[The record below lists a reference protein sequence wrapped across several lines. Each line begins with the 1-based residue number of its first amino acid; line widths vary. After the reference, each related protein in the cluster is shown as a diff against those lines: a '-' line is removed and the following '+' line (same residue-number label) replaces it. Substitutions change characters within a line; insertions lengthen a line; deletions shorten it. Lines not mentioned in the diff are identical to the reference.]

1 MADNFKKFLSVSS
14 ETSRLSREGF
24 VLDRVSWKDM
34 AGISNF
40 ADYDH
45 VELNLTALAGMAGG
59 TAFKAHIIARIFD
72 PQAWMHILESRGSI
86 FLVGDPRCSIQLE
99 NEETAFEDLPSR
111 STPHPDVP
119 LMRVLNVEIDNRD
132 LDYRRVVQSERR
144 NFERIYLYLDS
155 VAEWT
160 YSIRRLSLSDH
171 LNSLVQQR
179 RNLQVGT
186 FHTFGMTS
194 YSTVLAVQIDFSDAS
209 GQRAGELTIL
219 PASRRGTDIDDLFVL
234 QQCFGI
240 AATLSEPQWVSALK
254 VPEQTEIEDSIGE
267 KRRER
272 IKIDTELG
280 AEEQRLQACKRWY
293 RLLYD
298 DGHSLEAIV
307 KESFELLGA
316 SVSKTSN
323 EKDDYR
329 IKMSPYSDAVMEVKG
344 TRNAKFGIGALRQ
357 LAGWMDEANARE
369 NITVKGIFIGNGA
382 RTVEPQT
389 RRKLFEKNSE
399 DYAIIKEMVVLRSM
413 DLFCLTILRLLNLL
427 DVTKLWKEFYE
438 CKGSFDAT
446 RHWAMLPPKFQLQAI
461 AKPEHD
467 SKEQPSKPG

>member
-14 ETSRLSREGF
+14 ETSRLSRERF
-24 VLDRVSWKDM
+24 VLDRVSWKDV
-34 AGISNF
+34 AGISNY

-45 VELNLTALAGMAGG
+45 VELNLTALAGMAGE
-59 TAFKAHIIARIFD
+59 TAFIADIIASVFD
-72 PQAWMHILESRGSI
+72 PEAWVHILESRGSI
-86 FLVGDPRCSIQLE
+86 FVVGDPSCSIQLE
-99 NEETAFEDLPSR
+99 NPEAALFDLPSPSNPR
-111 STPHPDVP
+111 PDVP

-132 LDYRRVVQSERR
+132 LDYRRVVQSGRR
-144 NFERIYLYLDS
+144 NFERIYRYLDS
-155 VAEWT
+155 VAKWP
-160 YSIRRLSLSDH
+160 YSIKKLSLSDH
-171 LNSLVQQR
+171 LKLLVQQR
-179 RNLQVGT
+179 KLQIGS

-194 YSTVLAVQIDFSDAS
+194 YSTVLAVQIDFIDAS
-209 GQRAGELTIL
+209 GQRSGELTIL
-219 PASRRGTDIDDLFVL
+219 PASLRGTDIDDLFVL

-240 AATLSEPQWVSALK
+240 ATTLAEPQWVSALK

-272 IKIDTELG
+272 TEIDTEIV
-280 AEEQRLQACKRWY
+280 AKEQRLQACKRWY

-316 SVSKTSN
+316 SVSKISN

-329 IKMSPYSDAVMEVKG
+329 IKIRPYPEAVMEVKG
-344 TRNAKFGIGALRQ
+344 THNAKFGIGALRQ

-369 NITVKGIFIGNGA
+369 NITVKGIFIGNGG

-389 RRKLFEKNSE
+389 RGKLFEKNSE
-399 DYAIIKEMVVLRSM
+399 DYAVIKEVVVLRSM
-413 DLFCLTILRLLNLL
+413 DLFCLTILKLLTLL

-438 CKGSFDAT
+438 CKGSFDTT
-446 RHWAMLPPKFQLQAI
+446 RHWAMLPPKFPLQAT

-467 SKEQPSKPG
+467 SKEQSSKPG